1 MSATEPLV
9 KISNLEIDGIA
20 DETRIRIINNV
31 NPSIELTT
39 ITQLTRQR
47 INPRLKS

>member
-20 DETRIRIINNV
+20 DED
-31 NPSIELTT
+31 PHPHH
-39 ITQLTRQR
+39 QQCQ
-47 INPRLKS
+47 P